1 MTFWDHLDELR
12 RVLFRVIGVWFVLA
26 IGYFVAM
33 PYLFDHVILAPCH
46 NDFVFYDLLRF
57 IGQKFDL
64 TDEFFTQEFKVKLVN
79 INLAAPFFIH
89 MSTAFWM
96 SVVTAMPYIFFEVW
110 RFINPALYPNERKG
124 VRKALTI
131 GTGMFFIGVL
141 MGYFMVYPLTLRFL
155 STYQL
160 SSEVENILSLNSYI
174 DNFMMLILCMGLAFE
189 LPLVTWLLSLLGVV
203 NKSFLRKYRRHAVV
217 IIVIA
222 AAIIT
227 PTGDPFTLSV
237 VAIPLYLLY
246 EMSILMIK
254 DKKEVPELE
263 EEEEE
268 GDPREELV
276 RRLIEYKIYK
286 YAAEEL
292 KDLSVDAQK
301 VFFKPE
307 TVPEEIKHYE
317 EPIRPGEIVG
327 DVTLEKLNQIFRMV
341 MRRKKDRE
349 DPVRSHFGKI
359 QKEKYKVEDRM
370 DDIRCQIRGLK
381 RINFRTLLDIQ
392 PVKEMVIVTF
402 LAVLE
407 LMKVGEVKVVQEHN
421 FAEIYLDSCE

>member
-1 MTFWDHLDELR
+1 MGIDIKVNAFEGPL
-12 RVLFRVIGVWFVLA
+12 
-26 IGYFVAM
+26 
-33 PYLFDHVILAPCH
+33 
-46 NDFVFYDLLRF
+46 DLLLHLIEKNKVDIYDIPISEITSQYLDYIRSMEEE
-57 IGQKFDL
+57 DL
-64 TDEFFTQEFKVKLVN
+64 DVMSDFLVMAATLLKIKAKMLLPVK
-79 INLAAPFFIH
+79 
-89 MSTAFWM
+89 
-96 SVVTAMPYIFFEVW
+96 
-110 RFINPALYPNERKG
+110 
-124 VRKALTI
+124 
-131 GTGMFFIGVL
+131 
-141 MGYFMVYPLTLRFL
+141 
-155 STYQL
+155 
-160 SSEVENILSLNSYI
+160 
-174 DNFMMLILCMGLAFE
+174 
-189 LPLVTWLLSLLGVV
+189 
-203 NKSFLRKYRRHAVV
+203 
-217 IIVIA
+217 
-222 AAIIT
+222 
-227 PTGDPFTLSV
+227 
-237 VAIPLYLLY
+237 
-246 EMSILMIK
+246 
-254 DKKEVPELE
+254 E

-301 VFFKPE
+301 VFFKSE

-327 DVTLEKLNQIFRMV
+327 DVTLEKLNQIFQMV

-407 LMKVGEVKVVQEHN
+407 LMKLGEVKVVQEHN